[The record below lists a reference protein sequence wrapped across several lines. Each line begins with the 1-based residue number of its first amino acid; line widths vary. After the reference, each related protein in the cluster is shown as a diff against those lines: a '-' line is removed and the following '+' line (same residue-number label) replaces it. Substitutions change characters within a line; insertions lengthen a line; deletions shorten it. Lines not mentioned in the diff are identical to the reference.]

1 MHAVVLLT
9 RTGLHVE
16 QARIG
21 VGAALVGGDEPRC
34 MHQPDVPNCINVT
47 QVVSVEK
54 TGTDAWAGVAAVD
67 DGKDYDWG

>member
-1 MHAVVLLT
+1 
-9 RTGLHVE
+9 
-16 QARIG
+16 
-21 VGAALVGGDEPRC
+21 
-34 MHQPDVPNCINVT
+34 MHQPDVPNCINLT